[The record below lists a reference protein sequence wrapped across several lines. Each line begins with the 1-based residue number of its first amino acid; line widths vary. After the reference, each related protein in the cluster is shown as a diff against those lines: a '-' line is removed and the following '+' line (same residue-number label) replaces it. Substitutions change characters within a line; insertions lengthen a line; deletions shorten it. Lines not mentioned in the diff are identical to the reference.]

1 MNEGIELN
9 DWQENSQQWLERLVD
24 GELTDEAQRKLLLSM
39 DAQPDAWRR
48 CALAFV
54 EAQTLRRDL
63 RGAVRESNA
72 TIEGG
77 ESPTVAKPASPRFLL
92 YRFQWMAM
100 AASLIAAFVV
110 GSISRRLS
118 FPAAVDNEPK
128 TVVAMAEGTGDVGY
142 GCNRRKHGGD
152 EHQTYKVSL
161 QMPNGQ
167 TVDVPVEQATD
178 KDLESL
184 LASQKPALSE
194 VERQMLESAGHQ
206 IEQRR
211 EVYPMRL
218 DDGRQILVPV
228 DYVQV
233 RDARWQ

>member
-9 DWQENSQQWLERLVD
+9 DWQEKSQQWLERLVD
-24 GELTDEAQRKLLLSM
+24 GELTEEAQRQLLLCI

-48 CALAFV
+48 CALAFI
-54 EAQTLRRDL
+54 EAQSLRRDL
-63 RGAVRESNA
+63 RDAVRESDAVIDGNK
-72 TIEGG
+72 
-77 ESPTVAKPASPRFLL
+77 SPAAMRPASPRFLL

-110 GSISRRLS
+110 GSISRKLW
-118 FPAAVDNEPK
+118 FPTSVHNDPQK
-128 TVVAMAEGTGDVGY
+128 MVAMTSSTEPGTDVTTANGAAEE
-142 GCNRRKHGGD
+142 R
-152 EHQTYKVSL
+152 QTYKVSL
-161 QMPNGQ
+161 QMPDGQ

-178 KDLESL
+178 KDLQSL
-184 LASQKPALSE
+184 LTGEKPALSE
-194 VERQMLESAGHQ
+194 VERQMLESTGHQ

-211 EVYPMRL
+211 AVYPMRL
-218 DDGRQILVPV
+218 DDGRQIFVPV